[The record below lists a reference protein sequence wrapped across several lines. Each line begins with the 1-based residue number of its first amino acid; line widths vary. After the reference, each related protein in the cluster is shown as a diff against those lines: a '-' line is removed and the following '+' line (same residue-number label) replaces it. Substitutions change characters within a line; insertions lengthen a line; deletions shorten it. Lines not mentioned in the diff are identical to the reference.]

1 MSELTID
8 QLTIRE
14 FTSLDEYQACV
25 QFQEETWGH
34 GFSER
39 VPGAILRVGQKIG
52 GVSAG
57 AFEPT
62 GRMVGFVFGLTGVR
76 NGSLVHWSDML
87 AVVPEWRNRQLGE
100 RLKHYQADRV
110 RSLGVR
116 TMLWTFDPLVAR
128 NAHFNINRL
137 RAFPA
142 EYVPD
147 MYGSNTGST
156 LHGALPTDRFV
167 IAWDL
172 ERALGLPPGSD
183 APDAAD
189 DRIPLLNPLDAA
201 CAPINVAAAGAD
213 PVRVQV
219 PADSHA
225 ITTTSVELA
234 ARWRFTVRECI
245 APLMDAG
252 FRVAR
257 FIRGRGD
264 MLPYYV
270 FTRDQTLLP
279 LPLT

>member
-1 MSELTID
+1 MPDLTID
-8 QLTIRE
+8 QLAIRE
-14 FTSLDEYQACV
+14 FESLEEYQACV
-25 QFQEETWGH
+25 AFQEETWGH

-76 NGSLVHWSDML
+76 GGKLVHWSDML

-100 RLKHYQADRV
+100 RLKQYQADFV
-110 RSLGVR
+110 RALGVR
-116 TMLWTFDPLVAR
+116 TMLWTYDPLVAR

-142 EYVPD
+142 DYVPD

-172 ERALGLPPGSD
+172 ERAPKLPPGND
-183 APDAAD
+183 APVPDD
-189 DRIPLLNPLDAA
+189 DRLPLLDPLDAS
-201 CAPINVAAAGAD
+201 CAPTCVAAGDAD
-213 PVRVQV
+213 TVRVQV

-225 ITTTSVELA
+225 LTHGSPELA
-234 ARWRFTVRECI
+234 GRWRYAVRETVV
-245 APLMDAG
+245 PLMANG
-252 FRVAR
+252 YRVVRFVRAR
-257 FIRGRGD
+257 GEA
-264 MLPYYV
+264 LPYYV
-270 FTRDQTLLP
+270 FSRDLALLP

>member
-14 FTSLDEYQACV
+14 FASLDEYQACV
-25 QFQEETWGH
+25 AFQEETWGH
-34 GFSER
+34 DFSER

-76 NGSLVHWSDML
+76 GGNLVHWSDML

-100 RLKHYQADRV
+100 RLKQYQADRV
-110 RSLGVR
+110 RALGVHI
-116 TMLWTFDPLVAR
+116 MLWTYDPLVGR

-156 LHGALPTDRFV
+156 LHGDLPTDRF
-167 IAWDL
+167 IISWDL
-172 ERALGLPPGSD
+172 KRAPALPPGDDS
-183 APDAAD
+183 PAAGD
-189 DRIPLLNPLDAA
+189 DCILLLNPLDAS
-201 CAPINVAAAGAD
+201 CMPTCVAAGD
-213 PVRVQV
+213 QDTLRVQV
-219 PADSHA
+219 PIDSHA
-225 ITTTSVELA
+225 LTSSA
-234 ARWRFTVRECI
+234 ADVARRWRYAVRDSI
-245 APLMDAG
+245 VPLMTNG
-252 FRVAR
+252 FHVAR
-257 FIRGRGD
+257 FVRARGD
-264 MLPYYV
+264 SLPYYV
-270 FTRDQTLLP
+270 FSRNLASLP
-279 LPLT
+279 LPPS

>member
-1 MSELTID
+1 MSDLTLD
-8 QLTIRE
+8 HLTIRE
-14 FTSLDEYQACV
+14 FETLDEYQACV
-25 QFQEETWGH
+25 AFQEETWGR

-110 RSLGVR
+110 RAIGVR

-137 RAFPA
+137 RAFPS
-142 EYVPD
+142 EYVAD

-167 IAWDL
+167 ISWDL
-172 ERALGLPPGSD
+172 ERAPSLAPGSD
-183 APDAAD
+183 APAPD
-189 DRIPLLNPLDAA
+189 DGQLPLLNPLDAS
-201 CAPINVAAAGAD
+201 CAPTCAVAGGAVT
-213 PVRVQV
+213 VRVQV
-219 PADSHA
+219 PPDSHA
-225 ITTTSVELA
+225 ITTSSAELA
-234 ARWRFTVRECI
+234 ARWRYAVRDTVL
-245 APLMDAG
+245 PLMADG
-252 FRVAR
+252 YRVAR
-257 FIRGRGD
+257 FVRSRTE

-270 FTRDQTLLP
+270 FTRDHALLP
-279 LPLT
+279 LPPT

>member
-1 MSELTID
+1 MSDLAID

-14 FTSLDEYQACV
+14 FASLDEYQACV
-25 QFQEETWGH
+25 AFQEETWGH

-76 NGSLVHWSDML
+76 GGNLVHWSDML
-87 AVVPEWRNRQLGE
+87 AVVPEWRNRHLGE
-100 RLKHYQADRV
+100 RLKQYQADRV
-110 RSLGVR
+110 RALGVR
-116 TMLWTFDPLVAR
+116 TMLWTYDPLVAR

-142 EYVPD
+142 EYVQD

-156 LHGALPTDRFV
+156 LHGDLPTDRFV

-172 ERALGLPPGSD
+172 ERAPALPRGCD
-183 APDAAD
+183 APAPGDEEL
-189 DRIPLLNPLDAA
+189 PLLNPLDAS
-201 CAPINVAAAGAD
+201 CAPTVVAVGD
-213 PVRVQV
+213 VVTLRVQV
-219 PADSHA
+219 PLDSHGL
-225 ITTTSVELA
+225 TSSSADLA
-234 ARWRFTVRECI
+234 RRWRYAVREAV
-245 APLMDAG
+245 APLMANG
-252 FRVAR
+252 YRVAR
-257 FIRGRGD
+257 FVRARGP

-270 FTRDQTLLP
+270 FSRDPASLP